1 VALPSGKLD
10 EENFGAMGTNPLQD
24 LLPALRRLDQ
34 LLDWAASEIQSS
46 RGAGRAAPFH
56 GLYITPEEV
65 SELLSRPPGQGA
77 IAGDRP
83 ALDAPWLDSN
93 LEPTP
98 INELVKAFALSSFEV
113 DVILIAL
120 AQELDL
126 RYERLYAYLQD
137 DVTKKRPTV
146 DLALNLLCATPE
158 QRVERRVHFSENAP
172 LLGNGLIH
180 FVSEPGQ
187 AEPLLLAQS
196 FRLDAHVVNFL
207 LGGKGLD
214 PSLRTFCELLEPRL
228 DGEHAQLRED
238 VKEVL
243 PFLAAQAFTTRRP
256 LRLLFQGPAGTGK
269 RGAAQALAGSVGA
282 NLITAELSRVAEK
295 PEFDRLLT
303 ALDREARLHDAVLYL
318 SETDAFQA
326 DALASQ
332 QRLLQQKLAQF
343 PGTVI
348 LAGPNPLLPEEVPR
362 QTILT
367 IAFEPPT
374 FRERREF
381 WRGKLE
387 AAELRL
393 TDAELDNLASR
404 FRLTEGRI
412 ELAVNRAV
420 QISMWRAAKSAVSG
434 ANPASV
440 TRPRPNLEDLY
451 QGARSQSGQDLA
463 KLARKIEP
471 HYSWADIV
479 LPEDPI
485 QQLREICGQAEYRH
499 VVFNAW
505 GFERK
510 LSLGKGLNALFSGPP
525 GTGKSMAAEVIAHEL
540 RLDLYRID
548 LSQVI
553 SKYIGET
560 EKNLDRIFAAAETSN
575 SILFFDEADALFGKR
590 SEVRDSHDRYANIEI
605 SYLLQKMEEY
615 QGVSILATNLR
626 QNLDEA
632 FVRRLQAI
640 VEFPFPDEK
649 YRLQIWKLAF
659 PGDAPLGADVD
670 FERLA
675 HEVKLAGGN
684 IKNMALAAAFYAAAD
699 GGTIHM
705 PHLTHA
711 ARREHQKLGRAW
723 DESSLLEPLE
733 ARVKPGER

>member
-1 VALPSGKLD
+1 
-10 EENFGAMGTNPLQD
+10 MGTSPLQD

-34 LLDWAASEIQSS
+34 LLDWAAGEMQTS

-65 SELLSRPPGQGA
+65 SELLRRPPGQGA

-83 ALDAPWLDSN
+83 AVDAPWLDSDV
-93 LEPTP
+93 EPTP
-98 INELVKAFALSSFEV
+98 INELVQAFALSSFEV

-120 AQELDL
+120 APELDL

-146 DLALNLLCATPE
+146 DLAFNLLCAGPE
-158 QRVERRVHFSENAP
+158 QRVERRVHFSANAP

-187 AEPLLLAQS
+187 AEPLLLAQP
-196 FRLDAHVVNFL
+196 FRLDAHMVNFL

-214 PSLRTFCELLEPRL
+214 PSLRTFCELLEPQL
-228 DGEHAQLRED
+228 EGERAQLRKD
-238 VKEVL
+238 VEEVL
-243 PFLAAQAFTTRRP
+243 PFLAAQAFTTHLP
-256 LRLLFQGPAGTGK
+256 LRLLFQGPPGTGK

-282 NLITAELSRVAEK
+282 NLITAEMGRVSEK
-295 PEFDRLLT
+295 AEFDRLLT
-303 ALDREARLHDAVLYL
+303 VLDREARLHDAVLYL
-318 SETDAFQA
+318 SETDALQS
-326 DALASQ
+326 DALAPQ
-332 QRLLQQKLAQF
+332 HRLLQQKLAQF

-348 LAGPNPLLPEEVPR
+348 LAGCNPLLPEEVPG

-374 FRERREF
+374 FQERREF
-381 WRGKLE
+381 WRDKLE
-387 AAELRL
+387 AIDLHL
-393 TDAELDNLASR
+393 TDAQLDNLANQ

-412 ELAVNRAV
+412 EQAVNRAV

-434 ANPASV
+434 RNPASA
-440 TRPRPNLEDLY
+440 TKPTPNLEDLY

-471 HYSWADIV
+471 HYAWADIV

-485 QQLREICGQAEYRH
+485 QQLKEICGQAEYRH

-525 GTGKSMAAEVIAHEL
+525 GTGKTMAAEVIAHEL

-560 EKNLDRIFAAAETSN
+560 EKNLDRIFTAAETSN

-659 PGDAPLGADVD
+659 PADAPLGRDVD

-705 PHLTHA
+705 PHLAQA

-723 DESSLLEPLE
+723 DESALLEPLE
-733 ARVKPGER
+733 AAS

>member
-10 EENFGAMGTNPLQD
+10 KEGLGGTGNGPLQD
-24 LLPALRRLDQ
+24 LLPALQRLDQ
-34 LLDWAASEIQSS
+34 LLDWAAGEMQSS
-46 RGAGRAAPFH
+46 RCADRAVPFH
-56 GLYITPEEV
+56 GLYITPEDV
-65 SELLSRPPGQGA
+65 SELLSRSPGQGE

-83 ALDAPWLDSN
+83 AVDAPWLDGAV
-93 LEPTP
+93 EPTP
-98 INELVKAFALSSFEV
+98 INELVRAFALSSFEV
-113 DVILIAL
+113 DTILLAL
-120 AQELDL
+120 APELDL

-146 DLALNLLCATPE
+146 DLAFNLLCAGPE
-158 QRVERRVHFSENAP
+158 QRVERRVHFSASAP
-172 LLGNGLIH
+172 LLGKGLIH
-180 FVSEPGQ
+180 FVFEPGQ
-187 AEPLLLAQS
+187 AEPLLLARP
-196 FRLDAHVVNFL
+196 FRLDPHVVDFL

-214 PSLRTFCELLEPRL
+214 PCLREFCELLTPRPE
-228 DGEHAQLRED
+228 GEQTQLRED

-243 PFLAAQAFTTRRP
+243 PFLAAQAFTTHRP
-256 LRLLFQGPAGTGK
+256 LRLLFQGPPGTGK
-269 RGAAQALAGSVGA
+269 RGAAEALAGSVGA
-282 NLITAELSRVAEK
+282 NLITAALGRVAEK

-303 ALDREARLHDAVLYL
+303 ALDREACLHDAVLYL
-318 SETDAFQA
+318 SETDVLQS
-326 DALASQ
+326 DDLACQ
-332 QRLLQQKLAQF
+332 HRLLQQKLAQF

-348 LAGPNPLLPEEVPR
+348 LAGRNPLLPEEAAG

-381 WRGKLE
+381 WRSKLE
-387 AAELRL
+387 AIDLRPA
-393 TDAELDNLASR
+393 DGELDSLASR
-404 FRLTEGRI
+404 FHLTGERI
-412 ELAVNRAV
+412 EHAVNRAV
-420 QISMWRAAKSAVSG
+420 QISLWRAAKSAASG
-434 ANPASV
+434 ANPAGASK
-440 TRPRPNLEDLY
+440 PRPSLEDMY

-471 HYSWADIV
+471 RYSWSDIV
-479 LPEDPI
+479 LPSDPI

-505 GFERK
+505 GFEHK

-525 GTGKSMAAEVIAHEL
+525 GTGKTMAAEVIAHEL
-540 RLDLYRID
+540 LLDLYRID

-615 QGVSILATNLR
+615 QGISILATNLR

-659 PGDAPLGADVD
+659 PGSAPLGSDVD

-699 GGTIHM
+699 GGPIHM
-705 PHLTHA
+705 PHLAQA

-723 DESSLLEPLE
+723 DESALLEPLG
-733 ARVKPGER
+733 AAS